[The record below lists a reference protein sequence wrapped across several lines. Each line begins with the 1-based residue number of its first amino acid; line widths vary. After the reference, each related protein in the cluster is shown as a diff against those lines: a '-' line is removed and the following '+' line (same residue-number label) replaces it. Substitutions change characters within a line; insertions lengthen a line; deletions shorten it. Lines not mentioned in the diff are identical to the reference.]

1 MADALVTDL
10 EIAVL
15 CDLLA
20 GPSADLKAH
29 KRSVLDQLFA
39 KGLVEPAPQ
48 RESPARFRLT
58 GKAQHLLAERGVG
71 ISGG

>member
-15 CDLLA
+15 CDFA
-20 GPSADLKAH
+20 GGTRRKSEGAQKERSRSA
-29 KRSVLDQLFA
+29 SG
-39 KGLVEPAPQ
+39 KGA
-48 RESPARFRLT
+48 RRARFPGRVARKIRLT